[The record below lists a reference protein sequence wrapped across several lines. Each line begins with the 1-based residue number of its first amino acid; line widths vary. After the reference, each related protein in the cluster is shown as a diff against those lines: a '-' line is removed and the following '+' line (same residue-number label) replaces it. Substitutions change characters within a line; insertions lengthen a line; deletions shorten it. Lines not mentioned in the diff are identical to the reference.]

1 MNFAGVTGGAEF
13 GSIGEIISKLIA
25 PIFVLA
31 GMVALLFLI
40 WGGIRYMT
48 ARGDP
53 KAVESARGIIT
64 SAIIGVLIVLFSAT
78 LFYFF
83 SAALNFGIFS
93 SVSFSTTVHAQVN
106 IGDTVLFGSGTIGD
120 AFSNIGELFT
130 NIIRLALFIAALV
143 FLAMIIWGGLRYL
156 NAGGDPKNADAAR
169 STLTN
174 AVIGLLIVLLS
185 LAIIEIITRLAGV
198 SIF

>member
-53 KAVESARGIIT
+53 KAVESAKGVIT

-83 SAALNFGIFS
+83 SASLNFDIFS